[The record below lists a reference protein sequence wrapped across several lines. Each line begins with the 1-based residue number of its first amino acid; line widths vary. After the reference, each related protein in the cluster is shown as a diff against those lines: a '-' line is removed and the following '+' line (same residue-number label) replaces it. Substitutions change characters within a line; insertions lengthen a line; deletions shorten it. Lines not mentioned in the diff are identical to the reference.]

1 VCSWFPRGDSNQ
13 RKHHR
18 DPSTICSWVYFSAHV
33 LLCIINRLLCWLTQL
48 RLRGHTSRLEARR
61 GINQT
66 NPAPHPASSCPFS
79 CPSCP
84 RSFLH
89 SSCSSCWCDRVFRQ
103 CVLDSV
109 PPKSCSK
116 VRIRGDH
123 IHSWLRIDKACM
135 QKYQQQL
142 SRQHSGATRS
152 RETLPLDTMMQ
163 MQLLERLAKN
173 HVSAPRVS
181 HVSATNTHC
190 VCVLYYMY
198 YDYMYY
204 DYMYYH
210 HMYYMYYMYYVLCT

>member
-1 VCSWFPRGDSNQ
+1 
-13 RKHHR
+13 
-18 DPSTICSWVYFSAHV
+18 
-33 LLCIINRLLCWLTQL
+33 
-48 RLRGHTSRLEARR
+48 
-61 GINQT
+61 
-66 NPAPHPASSCPFS
+66 
-79 CPSCP
+79 
-84 RSFLH
+84 
-89 SSCSSCWCDRVFRQ
+89 
-103 CVLDSV
+103 
-109 PPKSCSK
+109 
-116 VRIRGDH
+116 
-123 IHSWLRIDKACM
+123 M

-181 HVSATNTHC
+181 HVSATKTHC